1 MYIIPKM
8 KKINKMFSHKL
19 MEDNINSKDIKVLTD
34 FIKKKPIFTNNK
46 KVLEFEKAWSNWL
59 GVKYSIFVNSGSSAN
74 LLSIAYLKNKF
85 KQGEVIVP
93 TLTWSSDI
101 ASVFHN
107 NLKPVFVDIDLK
119 NLAISFEEIK
129 KKITKNTVA
138 IFLTHI
144 LGING
149 LTNEI
154 IKFCKK
160 KKILLIEDCCESHGA
175 KFKLKKIGTFGFISN
190 FSFYFAH
197 HMTTIEGGMISTNS
211 REVYEI
217 CRMLRSHG
225 LVRESRNSKIKSYYQ
240 NKYKDLNSQ
249 FIFSMPAF
257 NVRSTEIN
265 AVLGLNQLKNLN
277 KNIRK
282 RNNNFNFFLNRL
294 DKNKYFTDFD
304 LNGQSNYAF
313 IIILQKKFRNKKF
326 RGKFEKILDEN
337 KIEYRRGT
345 SGGGNQMRQP
355 YVRNILNFK
364 EKDFKKFKNTEI
376 VHHYGYYIGNY
387 PSLSKNKILKITHIL
402 NSI

>member
-1 MYIIPKM
+1 M
-8 KKINKMFSHKL
+8 KKINSNFSHKL
-19 MEDNINSKDIKVLTD
+19 MEDNINSKDIAVLTD

-85 KQGEVIVP
+85 KRGEVIVP
-93 TLTWSSDI
+93 TLTWSSDV
-101 ASVFHN
+101 ASIFHN

-119 NLAISFEEIK
+119 NLAISFDEIK
-129 KKITKNTVA
+129 KKTTKNTIA

-149 LTNEI
+149 LTDEI
-154 IKFCKK
+154 VKFCKK

-175 KFKLKKIGTFGFISN
+175 KFKSKKIGTYGFISN

-217 CRMLRSHG
+217 SRMLRSHG
-225 LVRESRNSKIKSYYQ
+225 LVRETRNPKIKSYYQ

-249 FIFSMPAF
+249 FIFSLPAY

-265 AVLGLNQLKNLN
+265 AVLGLNQIKSLN
-277 KNIRK
+277 KNIQK
-282 RNNNFNFFLNRL
+282 RNNNFNFFLSRL
-294 DKNKYFTDFD
+294 DKKKYFTEFE
-304 LNGQSNYAF
+304 LKGQSNYAF
-313 IIILQKKFRNKKF
+313 IIILQKQFRNKKF
-326 RGKFEKILDEN
+326 REKFEKILYEN

-355 YVRNILNFK
+355 YVRNTLNFN

-387 PSLSKNKILKITHIL
+387 PSLSKSKILKLTHIL
-402 NSI
+402 NSV

>member
-1 MYIIPKM
+1 M
-8 KKINKMFSHKL
+8 KKINKKIFSHKL
-19 MEDNINSKDIKVLTD
+19 MENNINYDDIRILKK

-46 KVLEFEKAWSNWL
+46 KVLEFENKWSKWL

-85 KQGEVIVP
+85 KKGEIIVP

-107 NLKPVFVDIDLK
+107 NLKPVFADIDLK
-119 NLAISFEEIK
+119 NLALSVNDIK
-129 KKITKNTVA
+129 KKTNKNTIA

-149 LTNEI
+149 LSNELI
-154 IKFCKK
+154 EFCKK
-160 KKILLIEDCCESHGA
+160 KKIILIEDCCESHGA
-175 KFKLKKIGTFGFISN
+175 KFKQKKIGNFGTISN

-211 REVYEI
+211 KEIYEI

-225 LVRESRNSKIKSYYQ
+225 LVREVKNRKIKTFYEK
-240 NKYKDLNSQ
+240 KYKDLNPQ
-249 FIFSMPAF
+249 FIFSMPSY

-265 AVLGLNQLKNLN
+265 AVLGLNQIKRLNQNITKRNINFKYFLKNLN
-277 KNIRK
+277 KE
-282 RNNNFNFFLNRL
+282 
-294 DKNKYFTDFD
+294 KYFSKFD
-304 LNGQSNYAF
+304 LKGQSNYAF
-313 IIILQKKFRNKKF
+313 IIIFNKKFRNKRF
-326 RGKFEKILDEN
+326 RYKFEKTLIKN
-337 KIEYRRGT
+337 NIEFRRGT

-355 YVRNILNFK
+355 YVRNMMNFS
-364 EKDFKKFKNTEI
+364 EKDFKKFSNSEI

-387 PSLSKNKILKITHIL
+387 PNLKKTKILQITNIL

>member
-1 MYIIPKM
+1 
-8 KKINKMFSHKL
+8 
-19 MEDNINSKDIKVLTD
+19 MEDNISSQDVKILTN
-34 FIKKKPIFTNNK
+34 FIKTKPIFTNNK
-46 KVLEFEKAWSNWL
+46 KVIEFENAWSSWL
-59 GVKYSIFVNSGSSAN
+59 GVKYSVFVNSGSSAN

-85 KQGEVIVP
+85 KEGEIIVP

-107 NLKPVFVDIDLK
+107 NLKPIFVDINLN
-119 NLAISFEEIK
+119 NLAMSIEENK
-129 KKITKNTVA
+129 KKTNKKTIA

-149 LTNEI
+149 LTDEL
-154 IKFCKK
+154 IKFCKR
-160 KKILLIEDCCESHGA
+160 KKIILIEDCCESHGA
-175 KFKLKKIGTFGFISN
+175 KFKSKKIGTYGFISN

-225 LVRESRNSKIKSYYQ
+225 LVRETKNTRIKNFYEK
-240 NKYKDLNSQ
+240 KYKDLNPQ
-249 FIFSMPAF
+249 FIFSLPAY

-277 KNIRK
+277 KNIIQ
-282 RNNNFNFFLNRL
+282 RNKNFQLFLEKLN
-294 DKNKYFTDFD
+294 KKKYFTEFD
-304 LNGQSNYAF
+304 LKGQSNYAF
-313 IIILQKKFRNKKF
+313 IIILKKEFRNSFFRNK
-326 RGKFEKILDEN
+326 FEKVLMQN
-337 KIEYRRGT
+337 KIEFRRGT

-355 YVRNILNFK
+355 YVRNIMNFK
-364 EKDFKKFKNTEI
+364 ERDFKKFPITEI

-387 PSLSKNKILKITHIL
+387 PSLKKDKILKIVSIL
-402 NSI
+402 NNL

>member
-1 MYIIPKM
+1 MYIIQKM
-8 KKINKMFSHKL
+8 KKINSNFSHKL
-19 MEDNINSKDIKVLTD
+19 MEDNINSKDIAVLTD

-85 KQGEVIVP
+85 KRGEVIVP
-93 TLTWSSDI
+93 TLTWSSDV
-101 ASVFHN
+101 ASIFHN

-119 NLAISFEEIK
+119 NLAISFDEIK
-129 KKITKNTVA
+129 KKTTKNTIA

-149 LTNEI
+149 LTDEI
-154 IKFCKK
+154 VKFCKK

-175 KFKLKKIGTFGFISN
+175 KFKSKKIGTYGFISN

-217 CRMLRSHG
+217 SRMLRSHG
-225 LVRESRNSKIKSYYQ
+225 LVRETRNPKIKSYYQ

-249 FIFSMPAF
+249 FIFSLPAY

-265 AVLGLNQLKNLN
+265 AVLGLNQIKSLN
-277 KNIRK
+277 KNIQK
-282 RNNNFNFFLNRL
+282 RNNNFNFFLSRL
-294 DKNKYFTDFD
+294 DKKKYFTEFE
-304 LNGQSNYAF
+304 LKGQSNYAF
-313 IIILQKKFRNKKF
+313 IIILQKQFRNKKF
-326 RGKFEKILDEN
+326 REKFEKILYEN

-355 YVRNILNFK
+355 YVRNTLNFN

-387 PSLSKNKILKITHIL
+387 PSLSKSKILKLTHIL
-402 NSI
+402 NSV

>member
-1 MYIIPKM
+1 M
-8 KKINKMFSHKL
+8 KKIKNIFNHKL
-19 MEDNINSKDIKVLTD
+19 MEDNISSQDVKILTN
-34 FIKKKPIFTNNK
+34 FIKTKPIFTNNK
-46 KVLEFEKAWSNWL
+46 KVVEFEKAWSNWL
-59 GVKYSIFVNSGSSAN
+59 GIKYSVFVNSGSSAN

-85 KQGEVIVP
+85 KEGEIIVP

-107 NLKPVFVDIDLK
+107 NLKPVFVDINLK
-119 NLAISFEEIK
+119 NLAMSIEEIK
-129 KKITKNTVA
+129 KKTNKKTIA

-149 LTNEI
+149 LTDEL

-160 KKILLIEDCCESHGA
+160 KKIILIEDCCESHGA
-175 KFKLKKIGTFGFISN
+175 KFKSKKIGTYGFISN

-211 REVYEI
+211 REVYEM

-225 LVRESRNSKIKSYYQ
+225 LVRETKSIRIKNFYEK
-240 NKYKDLNSQ
+240 KYKDLNAQ
-249 FIFSMPAF
+249 FIFSLPAY

-277 KNIRK
+277 KNIIQ
-282 RNNNFNFFLNRL
+282 RNKNFKLFLGKL
-294 DKNKYFTDFD
+294 DKKKYFTEFD
-304 LNGQSNYAF
+304 LKGQSNYAF
-313 IIILQKKFRNKKF
+313 IIILEKKFRNNLF
-326 RGKFEKILDEN
+326 RDKFEKTLKKN
-337 KIEYRRGT
+337 KIEFRRGT

-355 YVRNILNFK
+355 YVRNIMNFK
-364 EKDFKKFKNTEI
+364 EHDFKKFPTTEI

-387 PSLSKNKILKITHIL
+387 PSLKKYKILKIVNIL
-402 NSI
+402 NNL